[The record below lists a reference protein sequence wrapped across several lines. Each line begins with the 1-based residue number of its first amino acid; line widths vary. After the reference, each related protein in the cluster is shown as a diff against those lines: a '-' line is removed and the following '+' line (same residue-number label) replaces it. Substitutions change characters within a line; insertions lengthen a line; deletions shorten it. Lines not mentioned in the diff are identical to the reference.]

1 MLRRIV
7 CAQSSLSCACVQS
20 ILISSDASWGKVN
33 ESLRSFLTHD
43 NQVVGGLPGFL
54 GAGLQNSFSASRAG
68 VFSSR
73 RNKCP
78 VKFRRRLVMVLL
90 QGSLLVIL
98 YNSSLVYT
106 RLGHILLI
114 ARLSSLRWKESMLL
128 LIVFVVVHSSV
139 LYINTLSTYVLNC
152 LILVW
157 MLTNFDVKMPCNFF
171 MASNAFP
178 FLALRSSAV
187 SNLLPN
193 NLHFFHFSV
202 FSWGGLSGRTQSK
215 FDHRHFSDF
224 KYFS

>member
-7 CAQSSLSCACVQS
+7 CAQSSLSCACGQS
-20 ILISSDASWGKVN
+20 ILMSYDASWGKVN
-33 ESLRSFLTHD
+33 ESLRWFLTHD

-73 RNKCP
+73 RSKCP

-98 YNSSLVYT
+98 YNSSSVYT

-114 ARLSSLRWKESMLL
+114 ARLSSLPWKESMLL

-139 LYINTLSTYVLNC
+139 LYINIFSTYVLNY
-152 LILVW
+152 LIF
-157 MLTNFDVKMPCNFF
+157 NFLMSTD
-171 MASNAFP
+171 SLS
-178 FLALRSSAV
+178 LAR
-187 SNLLPN
+187 
-193 NLHFFHFSV
+193 
-202 FSWGGLSGRTQSK
+202 GLEREPHQAMVITWCAHPISGKHS
-215 FDHRHFSDF
+215 
-224 KYFS
+224 